1 MEKKFGVATK
11 AIIKNKEG
19 KYLVLYKSETEEI
32 NPNEIDI
39 PGGRMKFGENPEE
52 SLKREVEEEI
62 GIMIEIIKPSRV
74 WGLIKGDLHLVGITF
89 LAKYISGEFRLSGE
103 HTKYGWA
110 DKEIGD
116 SAEVKHIF
124 RIASLSKL
132 ITAVAVMKLSE
143 EGKIA
148 LEDMPFAKGGVL
160 DIPQFTQIR
169 DSRVRSITVE
179 QLLRHQ
185 GGFSSRAGDPMFNLG
200 VISRRLSLGRAAET
214 DEIISF
220 CLNQRLAFTP
230 GHGTRYSNLGYVILS
245 RLIEAVSGVTYEEY
259 VKEYIFKPA
268 GVYDIHLANNF
279 YDQRFPNEVKYY
291 EPLDEEPVESY
302 LGDGRFLQRCYGGN
316 NIRALLG
323 AGAWVASPSE
333 LLKLIAAIDGRGN
346 VPDILSEESIRV
358 MTTTDRSSL
367 PIGWAKCTPSGDWSR
382 TGTLSGTSAL
392 LKYSRDGLS
401 WVFITNTS
409 SWKGSTFPRQIDAL
423 FRNAFKRVTF
433 WPERDLFDF

>member
-1 MEKKFGVATK
+1 MRKRGLSSLIIIIVLLISAAILVFGFTGIGIFPGSTHEESEELPVAINHLLT
-11 AIIKNKEG
+11 NQ
-19 KYLVLYKSETEEI
+19 LSDLPETEKM
-32 NPNEIDI
+32 DAQ
-39 PGGRMKFGENPEE
+39 
-52 SLKREVEEEI
+52 
-62 GIMIEIIKPSRV
+62 IERFMRQ
-74 WGLIKGDLHLVGITF
+74 WDIKGAS
-89 LAKYISGEFRLSGE
+89 LAIMKDEKLIYAKG
-103 HTKYGWA
+103 YGWA

-291 EPLDEEPVESY
+291 EPHDEEPVESY

-423 FRNAFKRVTF
+423 FRNAFKRVSF